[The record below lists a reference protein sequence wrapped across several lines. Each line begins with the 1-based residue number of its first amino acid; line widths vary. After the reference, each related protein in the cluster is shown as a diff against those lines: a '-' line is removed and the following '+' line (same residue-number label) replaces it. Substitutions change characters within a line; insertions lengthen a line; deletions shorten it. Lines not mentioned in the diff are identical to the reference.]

1 MKILYLH
8 PHAWTGEYP
17 ILKKLRA
24 MGHDICVLEENKNK
38 KSRTYH
44 IANYFDEPSDDIPT
58 FWYNPKKGL
67 EKIITWPVDR
77 FFKHAFNGRNLGHRM
92 WVIRKAVCYFKPDA
106 IISSEG
112 FAYAIPASLLKRVG
126 LLNYPLM
133 LSYIGGDILD
143 CPDAEYGK
151 RLIPLTKWLVRI
163 SIKTANVLRPVS
175 PMLKKQ
181 LMTLG
186 ADANKIHVLPSH
198 IVTSYASL
206 KIMLIRRE
214 GIRTAIRERYG
225 ISKDLPLIVTLSTN
239 HKSKGL
245 QILAAAWSSV
255 IEHIPDCRWLLC
267 GPDDPW
273 LEQGVWPSLRSR
285 AVEHTV
291 YTSGKLSCIE
301 VFEHLIAADVN
312 INPSLCEGL
321 NMVVV
326 EAAAVGVPT
335 ITSDGAGIASWVEEF
350 EAGKV
355 VPAGNVAALA
365 DAIIDFFQNPQTGIT
380 WSKHCAALSENFIMD
395 RIAENLVALL
405 YRYCHNNSRKESL

>member
-24 MGHDICVLEENKNK
+24 MGHDICVLEEDKNK
-38 KSRTYH
+38 KSRTYR
-44 IANYFDEPSDDIPT
+44 IANYFDEPSDGIPT
-58 FWYNPKKGL
+58 FWYNPKKGW

-112 FAYAIPASLLKRVG
+112 FAYAIPASFLKRMGLLKVVS
-126 LLNYPLM
+126 M
-133 LSYIGGDILD
+133 VSYIGGDILD
-143 CPDAEYGK
+143 CPEAAVGK
-151 RLIPLTKWLVRI
+151 RRTPLVSWLIRQPI
-163 SIKTANVLRPVS
+163 QSSEILRAVS
-175 PMLKKQ
+175 PMVKQ
-181 LMTLG
+181 ELLSFN
-186 ADANKIHVLPSH
+186 ADANKIHICPSH
-198 IVTSYASL
+198 LAIDVETL
-206 KIMLIRRE
+206 KNIFFSKKNIRS
-214 GIRTAIRERYG
+214 AIRHRYK
-225 ISKDLPLIVTLSTN
+225 IPEDFPLIVTLSSN
-239 HKSKGL
+239 EKGKGL
-245 QILAAAWSSV
+245 HILAEAWPLV
-255 IEHIPDCRWLLC
+255 LQKIPDCRWLLC
-267 GPDDPW
+267 GPATPW
-273 LEQGVWPSLRSR
+273 IEQTALPVLYSHPI
-285 AVEHTV
+285 ENTV
-291 YTSGKLSCIE
+291 IRTGRLSGIE
-301 VFEHLIAADVN
+301 VLQSLIAADVN
-312 INPSLCEGL
+312 VNPSLCESL

-380 WSKHCAALSENFIMD
+380 WGKHCAALSENFIMD

-405 YRYCHNNSRKESL
+405 DRHCRNNS